1 MDELRRWSAE
11 ITFYGSD
18 LELAFRRNGE
28 TITANASEYD
38 LQREQAKSAVGEA
51 GEYLRAGIG
60 TIAYITLFKTTKAN
74 GTVKDQTWYVELDER
89 SGRYVGRR

>member
-28 TITANASEYD
+28 TIPATPSEYD
-38 LQREQAKSAVGEA
+38 LQKEQARSAVNESA
-51 GEYLRAGIG
+51 EYLRAGIG
-60 TIAYITLFKTTKAN
+60 IIAHITLFKTTKAN

>member
-28 TITANASEYD
+28 TITATPSEYD
-38 LQREQAKSAVGEA
+38 LQKEQARSAVSESA
-51 GEYLRAGIG
+51 EYLRAGIG
-60 TIAYITLFKTTKAN
+60 TIAHITLFKTTKAN
-74 GTVKDQTWYVELDER
+74 GTVKDQTWYVERDDR
-89 SGRYVGRR
+89 TGRYVGRR